1 MCGATSGGPSV
12 EGIDVAKE
20 SVIQG
25 VVLKDGSPVSSGYV
39 RLLDEGGD
47 FTAEVPL
54 SATGQFRFFA
64 RPGSW
69 TVRALVPGA
78 SGERK
83 VVARQG
89 EPVNAEIDV
98 AA

>member
-1 MCGATSGGPSV
+1 M
-12 EGIDVAKE
+12 AKE
-20 SVIQG
+20 TVIQG
-25 VVLKDGSPVSSGYV
+25 VVLKDGSPVSSGYA

-69 TVRALVPGA
+69 TVRALVPGG

-89 EPVNAEIDV
+89 EPVDTEVEV

>member
-1 MCGATSGGPSV
+1 
-12 EGIDVAKE
+12 VAKE
-20 SVIQG
+20 TVIQG
-25 VVLKDGSPVSSGYV
+25 VVVKGGEPVSSGYA

-64 RPGSW
+64 RPGTW

-78 SGERK
+78 TGEQK
-83 VVARQG
+83 VFARQG
-89 EPVNAEIDV
+89 EPVDARVEV
-98 AA
+98 SA

>member
-1 MCGATSGGPSV
+1 MCGAIAGGPSV

-20 SVIQG
+20 TVIQG
-25 VVLKDGSPVSSGYV
+25 IVVKDGQPVSSGYV

-69 TVRALVPGA
+69 TVRALVPGGA
-78 SGERK
+78 GERK
-83 VVARQG
+83 VVAQQG
-89 EPVNAEIDV
+89 EPVDTQVEV

>member
-1 MCGATSGGPSV
+1 MCGAISGGPSV

-20 SVIQG
+20 TVIQG
-25 VVLKDGSPVSSGYV
+25 VVLRDGSPVSAGYA

-89 EPVNAEIDV
+89 EPVDTEVEV
-98 AA
+98 AV

>member
-1 MCGATSGGPSV
+1 MCGAPRGGPSL

-20 SVIQG
+20 TVIQG
-25 VVLKDGSPVSSGYV
+25 VVLKDGSPVASGYA
-39 RLLDEGGD
+39 RLLDESGD

-89 EPVNAEIDV
+89 EPVDAEIEV

>member
-1 MCGATSGGPSV
+1 M
-12 EGIDVAKE
+12 AKE

-25 VVLKDGSPVSSGYV
+25 VVLKDGSPVSSGYA

-89 EPVNAEIDV
+89 EPVNAEIEV